1 MNTVETKE
9 RRPWWGS
16 PGVQR
21 VIVAA
26 VGPMVVVWGIVAV
39 AVMLGAFLVCD
50 SLFEPYWTE
59 AWKSP
64 MVTKGGRSKVA
75 AGSGKEV

>member
-1 MNTVETKE
+1 MVGFP
-9 RRPWWGS
+9 RRAES
-16 PGVQR
+16 V
-21 VIVAA
+21 VAA
-26 VGPMVVVWGIVAV
+26 VGPMVVTWGIVAV